1 MNDKFVL
8 RYGKYAGKT
17 IGWLKEN
24 QSGYLSWVKEN
35 QPNMLKGSEDKP
47 KAEVEKELKFRDKPV
62 TSLEPNMDF
71 WDEGPD
77 PMSLPYL
84 KKMQEK
90 NLDN

>member
-1 MNDKFVL
+1 MNENFVL
-8 RYGKYAGKT
+8 RSGKHSGKT
-17 IGWLKEN
+17 IAWVKEN
-24 QSGYLSWVKEN
+24 YPSYLSWVKEN

-71 WDEGPD
+71 WNEGPD

-84 KKMQEK
+84 QKMQEK